1 MNIININPKTKYL
14 YHYTLKKNVNKI
26 LDDKAIISKDQYVFF
41 TKSLKDSI
49 TAFKREMM
57 VEGNIY

>member
-1 MNIININPKTKYL
+1 MNIININPKINYL

-49 TAFKREMM
+49 NAF
-57 VEGNIY
+57 

>member
-49 TAFKREMM
+49 NAF
-57 VEGNIY
+57 